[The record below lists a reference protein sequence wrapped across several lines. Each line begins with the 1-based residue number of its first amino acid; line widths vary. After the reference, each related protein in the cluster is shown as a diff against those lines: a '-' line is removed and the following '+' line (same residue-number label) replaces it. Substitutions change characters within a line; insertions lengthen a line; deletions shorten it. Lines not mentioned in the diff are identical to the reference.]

1 MEYSALPFRPHSPTS
16 VDTMKLFLL
25 LLLASGSALANDAA
39 LQQCRTMKDAA
50 QRLACYDAIVPAPAA
65 IVAARP
71 SAEQSFG
78 LVEKKV
84 PLASIESSIPGSF
97 DGWVPNQI
105 ITLANDQAWRV
116 IDDSTGVVYGKD
128 LKVKLERTPF
138 GTTFMVIEGSRKAPK
153 VKRIR

>member
-1 MEYSALPFRPHSPTS
+1 
-16 VDTMKLFLL
+16 MKSFLL
-25 LLLASGSALANDAA
+25 LLLASGPVLATDAA
-39 LQQCRTMKDAA
+39 LQQCRTMKDGA
-50 QRLACYDAIVPAPAA
+50 QRLACYDAIVAAPARA
-65 IVAARP
+65 

-78 LVEKKV
+78 LVEKKA
-84 PLASIESSIPGSF
+84 PLASIESTIPGNF

-128 LKVKLERTPF
+128 LKVKLERSPF
-138 GTTFMVIEGSRKAPK
+138 GTTFMVIDGSRKAPK

>member
-1 MEYSALPFRPHSPTS
+1 
-16 VDTMKLFLL
+16 MKSFLL
-25 LLLASGSALANDAA
+25 LLLASGPALATDAA
-39 LQQCRTMKDAA
+39 LQQCRTMKDGV
-50 QRLACYDAIVPAPAA
+50 QRLACYDAIVAAPAVVQA
-65 IVAARP
+65 ASARP

-78 LVEKKV
+78 LAEKKA
-84 PLASIESSIPGSF
+84 PLASIESTIPGSF

-128 LKVKLERTPF
+128 LKVKLERSPF
-138 GTTFMVIEGSRKAPK
+138 GATFMVIEGSRKAPK